1 MGDMEQFEDL
11 LLRSARNGDCK
22 TVEEIL
28 QARKDGKVNLDISC
42 KGKIISTPFFLLS
55 PFICP
60 SIQPFSFLPL
70 PPFPI
75 SHFLPFC
82 LPFCIPLSILTFL
95 LYLLSFVPSS
105 LSSHSSPFK
114 HPFFPSSSLLSCLH
128 S

>member
-28 QARKDGKVNLDISC
+28 QARKDGKVNLYISC

-82 LPFCIPLSILTFL
+82 LPFCIPLFHSHLPALPSILCPFLSLFPFLSIQASLLPLFLSTFL
-95 LYLLSFVPSS
+95 P
-105 LSSHSSPFK
+105 P
-114 HPFFPSSSLLSCLH
+114 
-128 S
+128 